1 MNRFAR
7 NSALALVFLALIGTV
22 SLARAPEDAA
32 RIERGRYLVM
42 GTGCNDCHTPF
53 VMGPQGP
60 HPDME
65 RMLTGHPQ
73 EIELPAAPDLGEGP
87 WTMAASNTNTAWAG
101 PWGVSF
107 TANLT
112 PDEETGIGLWSE
124 EEFIATLRTGRHL
137 GRGREILPPMP
148 IPATRNL
155 TEADL
160 RAMYAYL
167 RTLPAVKNRVPDPLP
182 PAHAR

>member
-1 MNRFAR
+1 MNHFAR
-7 NSALALVFLALIGTV
+7 NSALAIVGLALVGTAT
-22 SLARAPEDAA
+22 LARSPEDVS

-60 HPDME
+60 HPDMT

-73 EIELPAAPDLGEGP
+73 DIALPPAPDLGEGP
-87 WTMAASNTNTAWAG
+87 WTMVASDTNTAWSG

-124 EEFIATLRTGRHL
+124 AEFIATLRTGRHL

-148 IPATRNL
+148 WPVYGQL
-155 TEADL
+155 SDEDL
-160 RAMYAYL
+160 GSIFAYL
-167 RTLPAVKNRVPDPLP
+167 KSLPPVSNRVPAPRP
-182 PAHAR
+182 PVQR